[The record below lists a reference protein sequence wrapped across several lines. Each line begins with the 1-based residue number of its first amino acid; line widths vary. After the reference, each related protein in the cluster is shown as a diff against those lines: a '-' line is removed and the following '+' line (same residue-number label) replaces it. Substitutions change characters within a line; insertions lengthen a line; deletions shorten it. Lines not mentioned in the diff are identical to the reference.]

1 LSFDRKPTKD
11 GMEELNSFCARLRY
25 CILDKNTM
33 VDGRVDDRTLS
44 DRSRYDMQERKPMEE
59 GIDKDK

>member
-1 LSFDRKPTKD
+1 MSFDRKPTKD

-33 VDGRVDDRTLS
+33 EDGIVVVRTLS
-44 DRSRYDMQERKPMEE
+44 VKSRYDM
-59 GIDKDK
+59 

>member
-1 LSFDRKPTKD
+1 
-11 GMEELNSFCARLRY
+11 MVNVFCARLRY